1 MPIAEENKNFF
12 LFFFFFRVYDMIS
25 HCQVY
30 LSSLKVQE
38 IDLGLL

>member
-1 MPIAEENKNFF
+1 MSTAEENKNFF
-12 LFFFFFRVYDMIS
+12 FSFFLRVYNMIS

-38 IDLGLL
+38 IDLDLL

>member
-12 LFFFFFRVYDMIS
+12 LFFRVYDMIS

>member
-1 MPIAEENKNFF
+1 MSTAEENKNFF
-12 LFFFFFRVYDMIS
+12 FFFFFLRVYNMIS